1 MEHRSEYRK
10 APAAAGARLDW
21 LLVSE
26 RVRTA
31 LETWIGSSVVAAHS
45 QLSGFSPG
53 AAARLRTA
61 DDRRFFAKAVGP
73 ALNPDSPFF
82 HRREARVLAAFP
94 DDLPV
99 AKLLWT
105 YDEGDD
111 GWVLL
116 LFEDIEGWHPAEPWE
131 DDELSRVL
139 EAITA
144 LSKSLTPV
152 PDSLAHLDRAE
163 SDTLFTFQWWRQM
176 ALDPPPLLDD
186 WSRRYLRLL
195 SDLESHA
202 PESVVGESL
211 VHSDIR
217 ADNML
222 LTEDRVVIVDW
233 AHARIGAGWVD
244 LLCFFPSVAMQGG
257 PDVEQLFVHHPL
269 GESADPAAVNAA
281 LAAIT
286 GYLTYNEHQP
296 EPPGLPGLRA
306 FQAAQGVEA
315 RRWLATRLGLEN

>member
-1 MEHRSEYRK
+1 MGHRREYRK

-21 LLVSE
+21 MLVPE
-26 RVRTA
+26 RVRSA
-31 LETWIGSSVVAAHS
+31 LETWIGSPVVAAQS

-53 AAARLRTA
+53 AAARLQAA
-61 DDRRFFAKAVGP
+61 DGRRFFAKAVGP
-73 ALNPDSPFF
+73 ELNPDSPFF
-82 HRREARVLAAFP
+82 HRREARVLGSFP
-94 DDLPV
+94 GDVPV

-105 YDEGDD
+105 YDEGDE

-116 LFEDIEGWHPAEPWE
+116 LFEDIEGLHPAEPWQE
-131 DDELSRVL
+131 PELNRVL
-139 EAITA
+139 EAIAA
-144 LSKSLTPV
+144 LSSSLTPV
-152 PDSLAHLDRAE
+152 PESLAHLERSE
-163 SDTLFTFQWWRQM
+163 SDTLFTHQWWQLV
-176 ALDPPPLLDD
+176 ALDPPSVLDG
-186 WSRRYLRLL
+186 WSRRHLRHLIEM
-195 SDLESHA
+195 ESHA
-202 PESVVGESL
+202 PEAVAGESL

-233 AHARIGAGWVD
+233 AHARIGAGWID

-257 PDVEQLFVHHPL
+257 PDLEQLFVQHPL
-269 GESADPAAVNAA
+269 GGSVDPAAVNAA

-315 RRWLATRLGLEN
+315 RRWLAERLGLES

>member
-1 MEHRSEYRK
+1 MGQRSDYRK
-10 APAAAGARLDW
+10 APAASGARLDW
-21 LLVSE
+21 SLVPE
-26 RVRTA
+26 RVRSA
-31 LETWIGSSVVAAHS
+31 LETWLGSSIISAQS

-53 AAARLRTA
+53 AAARLRIA
-61 DDRRFFAKAVGP
+61 DGRRFFAKAVGP
-73 ALNPDSPFF
+73 ELNPDSPLF
-82 HRREARVLAAFP
+82 HRREARVLAALPEVVP
-94 DDLPV
+94 D

-111 GWVLL
+111 GWILL
-116 LFEDIEGWHPAEPWE
+116 LFEDIEGWHPAEPWQE
-131 DDELSRVL
+131 DELSRVL
-139 EAITA
+139 AAIA
-144 LSKSLTPV
+144 ELSRSLTPV

-163 SDTLFTFQWWRQM
+163 SDALFTFQWWREV
-176 ALDPPPLLDD
+176 ALEPPPLLDA
-186 WSRRYLRLL
+186 WSRRH
-195 SDLESHA
+195 LEVLIELASRA
-202 PESVVGESL
+202 PAAVAGESL

-217 ADNML
+217 ADNVL
-222 LTEDRVVIVDW
+222 LTEGRVVIVDW

-257 PDVEQLFVHHPL
+257 PDLEQLFMHHPL
-269 GESADPAAVNAA
+269 GERADPAAVNAA

-315 RRWLATRLGLEN
+315 RRWLAMRLGLED

>member
-1 MEHRSEYRK
+1 VSQRSDYRK
-10 APAAAGARLDW
+10 APAASGARLDW
-21 LLVSE
+21 ALAPE
-26 RVRTA
+26 RVQSA
-31 LETWIGSSVVAAHS
+31 LESWLGSPIVSAQT

-61 DDRRFFAKAVGP
+61 DGRRFFAKAVGP
-73 ALNPDSPFF
+73 ELNLDSPRF

-94 DDLPV
+94 ENLPV

-105 YDEGDD
+105 YDEGDE

-116 LFEDIEGWHPAEPWE
+116 LFEDVEGWHPAEPWQE
-131 DDELSRVL
+131 AELIRILEAIAELSRL
-139 EAITA
+139 F
-144 LSKSLTPV
+144 TPV
-152 PDSLAHLDRAE
+152 PESLAHLERSE
-163 SDTLFTFQWWRQM
+163 SDKLFTQQWWRQV

-186 WSRRYLRLL
+186 WSRRHLGLL
-195 SDLESHA
+195 IEHESRA
-202 PESVVGESL
+202 PAAVAGESL

-217 ADNML
+217 ADNVL

-233 AHARIGAGWVD
+233 AHARIGAGWID

-257 PDVEQLFVHHPL
+257 PDIEQLFIQHPL
-269 GESADPAAVNAA
+269 GSSADPAAVSAV
-281 LAAIT
+281 LAAIA

-315 RRWLATRLGLEN
+315 RRWLATRLGLEA